1 VADNIEGLEFTYLDA
16 SGNVTSNPQDIRM
29 VKVAVIA
36 KTNMSD
42 PQLKG
47 GDGYR
52 RRTLSSNIKVRNM
65 GL

>member
-1 VADNIEGLEFTYLDA
+1 MESLQFTYFDA
-16 SGNVTSNPQDIRM
+16 MGHVASNPLDIRM
-29 VKVAVIA
+29 VKVAVTS

-42 PQLKG
+42 PEYKG